1 MTNGQLANKI
11 IKELQLI
18 YGEREARALQRY
30 LFIAFGNRSMTEWL
44 LDFNKEATDE
54 FQQKVNNAIKDL
66 KNYKPVQYITGK
78 ATSNDLDFEL
88 TPDVLIPRPETEE
101 LVDTIVKRTD
111 DNLNYKVLD
120 IGTGSGIIAV
130 SLAKLLPKV
139 SVSAIDISKEALRVA
154 NRNAIKNNV
163 QVEFILVDILR
174 YSQDESTGKISELG
188 IETERVY
195 DIIVSNPPYV
205 KQSEKSLMAKN
216 VINHEPHLALFVPD
230 ADPLLYYKAIINFS
244 KRHLTSYGTLYFEIN
259 ESEDENLKALLEKNA
274 FGKVEIFT
282 DFNGKPRFI
291 SAKKIK

>member
-101 LVDTIVKRTD
+101 LVDIIVKRTD